1 MILSP
6 REIARVG
13 LRDMYPEDDFP
24 NRQIALRV
32 RRALKRRDR
41 QRTRTDIGAFFARS
55 SVPDEADHS

>member
-13 LRDMYPEDDFP
+13 LRDRYPEDDFP

-41 QRTRTDIGAFFARS
+41 QRTRPGIDAFFARS
-55 SVPDEADHS
+55 SVPEEADRS